1 LIAGYGTGGILV
13 AFAARQ
19 HPLGI
24 ILCATLIGGIE
35 ASGSLLQRRLDL
47 PDATTLILEGLL
59 FTNLLAWEALNGR
72 ITRGRIALAA
82 QGAAQR
88 RASAW
93 LICISPPFTGVAG
106 RRGACRYAFSVC

>member
-1 LIAGYGTGGILV
+1 MTAEQERELLAPFLERASTGGILV

-82 QGAAQR
+82 QGAAQKGEPR
-88 RASAW
+88 H
-93 LICISPPFTGVAG
+93 G
-106 RRGACRYAFSVC
+106 